1 MPLTIAVFSDV
12 ICPWCYVGKR
22 RLERA
27 LDELGL
33 RSTTS
38 VQWLPFELNPDMPE
52 EGIERATYRA
62 RKFGAE
68 RSAQLDQQMRA
79 TGRDEGVEFA
89 FDRMLRT
96 PSTRRAHML
105 IAHAMQNGRGDQVVD
120 RLFRAYF
127 EDAQDV
133 GDPDIL
139 VEIAVASGLDR
150 EAARAALTSDDLRTD
165 VAAIE
170 QRASDMGIQGVP
182 FFIIDESWAMSGAQ
196 PTAQWVAALQQKL
209 GLQVALR
216 QPA

>member
-150 EAARAALTSDDLRTD
+150 EAA
-165 VAAIE
+165 AIE